1 LNGRVAIVTGASRGI
16 GRATALMLAAQGVR
30 VMAVARDEIL
40 LERLARQQP
49 MQTLAADLTI
59 NGSCERVV
67 AETRRRL
74 GPIAILIN
82 NAGRGGVHDRV
93 IWEQDRNEWEHTLA
107 VNLTAPFE
115 LTRLAVADMRSAQWG
130 RIVMVSS
137 TAGVIGAPALGPYC
151 ASKHG
156 VIGLARSVAHD
167 VAAYGVTCNAVLP
180 GWVRSQ
186 QANADADREAQ
197 LRGIDAEQVW
207 RERAASYPPGRIVEA
222 EEVAS
227 VITFLVS
234 EQASGVNGETITVA
248 LGSQW

>member
-1 LNGRVAIVTGASRGI
+1 MNAPVAIVTGASRGI
-16 GRATALMLAAQGVR
+16 GRATALMLAAQGAL
-30 VMAVARDEIL
+30 VMAVGRDQEL
-40 LERLARQQP
+40 LDSLARQQP
-49 MQTLAADLTI
+49 ILTLAVDLASDS
-59 NGSCERVV
+59 GCEQVV
-67 AETRRRL
+67 AVTRRRL

-93 IWEQDRNEWEHTLA
+93 IWEQDPSDWEQTLA
-107 VNLTAPFE
+107 VNLTAPFA
-115 LTRLAVADMRSAQWG
+115 LTRLAVTDMRDARWG

-137 TAGVIGAPALGPYC
+137 TAGVVGAPALGPYS

-156 VIGLARSVAHD
+156 LIGLARSVAHD
-167 VAAYGVTCNAVLP
+167 VAPYGVTCNAVLP

-186 QANADADREAQ
+186 QSDADAEREAQ
-197 LRGIDAEQVW
+197 LRGIDAGQVW
-207 RERAASYPPGRIVEA
+207 RERAASYPAGRIVKA

-248 LGSQW
+248 LGSSW

>member
-1 LNGRVAIVTGASRGI
+1 MNSRVAIVTGASRGI
-16 GRATALMLAAQGVR
+16 GRATALMLAAQGNR
-30 VMAVARDEIL
+30 VMAVARDDKRL
-40 LERLARQQP
+40 RSLARERP
-49 MQTLAADLTI
+49 MQTLAVDLTSE
-59 NGSCERVV
+59 GSCEHVV

-93 IWEQDRNEWEHTLA
+93 IWDQDPNDWEHTLA

-115 LTRLAVADMRSAQWG
+115 LTRLAVTDMRDARWG

-137 TAGVIGAPALGPYC
+137 TAGVVGAPALGAYS
-151 ASKHG
+151 ASKLG

-167 VAAYGVTCNAVLP
+167 VARYGATCNAVLP
-180 GWVRSQ
+180 GWVRSEQ
-186 QANADADREAQ
+186 ADADAEREAQ
-197 LRGIDAEQVW
+197 SRGIDAEQVW
-207 RERAASYPPGRIVEA
+207 RERAASYPAGRIIQA

-248 LGSQW
+248 LGSSW

>member
-1 LNGRVAIVTGASRGI
+1 MNAPVAIVTGASRGI
-16 GRATALMLAAQGVR
+16 GRATALMLAAQGAL
-30 VMAVARDEIL
+30 VMAVGRDQEL
-40 LERLARQQP
+40 LDSLARQQP
-49 MQTLAADLTI
+49 ILTLAVDLASDS
-59 NGSCERVV
+59 GCEQVV
-67 AETRRRL
+67 AVTRRRL

-93 IWEQDRNEWEHTLA
+93 IWEQDPSDWEQTLA
-107 VNLTAPFE
+107 VNLTAPFA
-115 LTRLAVADMRSAQWG
+115 LTRLAVTDMRDARWG

-137 TAGVIGAPALGPYC
+137 TAGVVGAPALGPYS

-156 VIGLARSVAHD
+156 LIVAP
-167 VAAYGVTCNAVLP
+167 YGVTCNAVLP

-186 QANADADREAQ
+186 QSDADAEREAQ
-197 LRGIDAEQVW
+197 LRGIDAGQVW
-207 RERAASYPPGRIVEA
+207 RERAASYPAGRIVKA

-248 LGSQW
+248 LGSSW

>member
-1 LNGRVAIVTGASRGI
+1 
-16 GRATALMLAAQGVR
+16 MLAAEGKR
-30 VMAVARDEIL
+30 VMAVGRDE
-40 LERLARQQP
+40 ERLASLTRQQP
-49 MQTLAADLTI
+49 METLAVDLASA
-59 NGSCERVV
+59 GGCAHVV

-74 GPIAILIN
+74 GPITILIN
-82 NAGRGGVHDRV
+82 NAGRGGVHDRA
-93 IWEQDRNEWEHTLA
+93 IWEQDPNEWELTLA

-115 LTRLAVADMRSAQWG
+115 LTRLAVADMRDAEWG

-137 TAGVIGAPALGPYC
+137 TAGVVGAPALGAYS

-156 VIGLARSVAHD
+156 LIGLARSVAQD
-167 VAAYGVTCNAVLP
+167 VASYGVTCNAVLP

-186 QANADADREAQ
+186 QADADAEREAQ
-197 LRGIDAEQVW
+197 LRGITTEQVW
-207 RERAASYPPGRIVEA
+207 RERAASYPAGRIVEA

-248 LGSQW
+248 LGSSW